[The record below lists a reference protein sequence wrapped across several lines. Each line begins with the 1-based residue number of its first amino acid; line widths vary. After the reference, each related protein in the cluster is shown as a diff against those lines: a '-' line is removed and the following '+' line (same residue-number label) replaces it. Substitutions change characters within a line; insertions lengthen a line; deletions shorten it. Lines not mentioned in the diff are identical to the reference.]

1 MEVGCPCDFAERVRQ
16 IAARFEANEQ
26 GESPIVALIRSGQSE
41 SQRAIDALAVAADAI
56 QARAM
61 GLSPEVTAKFGAV
74 ASAAT
79 ATESAC
85 AFKAADVGKVVSHC
99 E

>member
-1 MEVGCPCDFAERVRQ
+1 MEVGSCDFAERVRQ
-16 IAARFEANEQ
+16 IASRFEADEQ
-26 GESPIVALIRSGQSE
+26 GESPIVALIRNGQGA
-41 SQRAIDALAVAADAI
+41 SQRAIDALTVAADAI

-61 GLSPEVTAKFGAV
+61 GLSSEVTGKFGAA

-79 ATESAC
+79 SIESVHE
-85 AFKAADVGKVVSHC
+85 FQAADVGKVFAHC